1 MNVPIDPPGS
11 GSERVIGREPEAFT
25 QAVQQLRSVRVR
37 PEISLTETPAPA
49 RLAPY
54 SLAINADVILPHDPD
69 AELASGRFVLLHD
82 PHGSEAWGGTFRA
95 VTFVK
100 AELEPEMTGDPLLTA
115 VGWSWVLDAL
125 TEHDAD
131 YLMPSG
137 TVTRVASESFGELD
151 RDPSAEIEIRA
162 SWTPRGDMR
171 DHFEAW
177 CDLLTTCAGLPP
189 LPPGVAKLSSRL

>member
-1 MNVPIDPPGS
+1 MVSVHVDPP
-11 GSERVIGREPEAFT
+11 PAFEA
-25 QAVQQLRSVRVR
+25 AVASLRSVRVR
-37 PEISLTETPAPA
+37 PEISLDEAPSPA

-54 SLAINADVILPHDPD
+54 SLAITADVILPHDPD

-82 PHGSEAWGGTFRA
+82 PKGNDAWGGDFRA

-100 AELEPEMTGDPLLTA
+100 AELDPEMTSDPLLTA
-115 VGWSWVLDAL
+115 VGWSWLLDAL
-125 TEHDAD
+125 ADHDAQ

-162 SWTPRGDMR
+162 SWTPRGDITG
-171 DHFEAW
+171 HFEAW

-189 LPPGVAKLSSRL
+189 LPPGVAHLNTHL